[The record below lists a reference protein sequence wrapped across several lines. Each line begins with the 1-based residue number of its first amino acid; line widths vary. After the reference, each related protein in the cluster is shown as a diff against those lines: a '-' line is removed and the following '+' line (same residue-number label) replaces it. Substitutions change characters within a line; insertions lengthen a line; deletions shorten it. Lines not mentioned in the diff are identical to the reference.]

1 MTIIYFA
8 GQDNFGNRGCEALI
22 RSSIKTIRQYI
33 PEAVFLVPAKNAK
46 QDAVQWPEAKNH
58 GVTFIS
64 AEPIP
69 GTIRWWGRARRLWRR
84 LEGMPPK
91 FKVSDLTLN
100 SIAHSDAL
108 VMTGGDIISLDYGL
122 ESLYYWARICEVA
135 MDIGKPTILW
145 AASVGPF
152 SKIPSAE
159 ARMKSFLNRFSL
171 ITVRETA
178 SLKYLQDLG
187 IKNVELV
194 IDSAFSLD
202 FEQAPVN
209 TVSLIQSGIQTLGF
223 NVSPLIRNFREA
235 DDAKDILD
243 NEVAD
248 FLIDVL
254 KDLGF
259 KILLIPHVDPLDGS
273 ADNSD
278 SAYMRKILEKVRQA
292 GFGADQI
299 DTLPRTL
306 NAAQLKD
313 VIRQCTYFMGARTH
327 ATVAALSQ
335 GVPTTSIAYSVK
347 AKGINQD
354 LFGHTRYVLDT
365 PSVNSATLMQHL
377 HLLINEAPEI
387 RHYLNEH
394 IPEWKQKSAK
404 SALLLKALL
413 AQV

>member
-22 RSSIKTIRQYI
+22 RSSIKTIRQYM
-33 PEAVFLVPAKNAK
+33 PEAVFLVPAKSAK

>member
-1 MTIIYFA
+1 MTVVYFA
-8 GQDNFGNRGCEALI
+8 GQDSFGNRGCEALI
-22 RSSIKTIRQYI
+22 RSSIKTIRQYM
-33 PEAVFLVPAKNAK
+33 PEAVFLVPAKSAK